1 VISNIL
7 TDLYK
12 KKTHDSKKCYD
23 KSVKIFPGGI
33 SHNIRFFKPYPFFVN
48 KAKDKHLFDVDGN
61 RYVDYWMG
69 HWALILGHSPNV
81 VIKKLDKQIFWGT
94 LYGTANDISIKLAE
108 VIQKSIPIS
117 ELLRFCST
125 GSEATMYAIRLA
137 RGVTK
142 KRIICKTIGGWH
154 GFNTDLMQSVNY
166 PFENDE
172 GVGMTG
178 REGDFVESIPF
189 NDLDRSI
196 KLLDSVKDDLACIII
211 EPLLGGAGCIP
222 ADVNYLKGLE
232 EYCKR
237 NDILFILDEIVTGFR
252 LKFGSV
258 SSQYGL
264 DPDLITLGK
273 IVGGGLPI
281 GVVCGKKEIMN
292 IANPVVN
299 RNKQE
304 LCHIGG
310 GTFSS
315 NPLTMNAGYAT
326 LDYISKNRQTV
337 YNKIN
342 KLGAITRTGLKKLFS
357 DYGIKS
363 HVTGVGSLFLTHFLS
378 DKVNEITNANDVA
391 LSDGGKLARYHFSL
405 MAKYGIFFLPH
416 KMGAISNVH
425 TLEDIRRLLDVTE
438 KIINSGVLHN
448 QIKNKSNMTMKAAI

>member
-1 VISNIL
+1 VISNSL
-7 TDLYK
+7 RDLYK
-12 KKTHDSKKCYD
+12 KKTHNSRKFYND
-23 KSVKIFPGGI
+23 SVKIFPGGI
-33 SHNIRFFKPYPFFVN
+33 SHNIRFFRPYPFFVN
-48 KAKDKHLFDVDGN
+48 KATNKHLIDVDGN

-81 VIKKLDKQIFWGT
+81 VVKKLDRQIRQGT
-94 LYGTANDISIKLAE
+94 LYGTANDISIKLGE
-108 VIQKSIPIS
+108 TIKKSIPIS

-125 GSEATMYAIRLA
+125 GSEATMYAIRIA
-137 RGVTK
+137 RAVTK

-166 PFENDE
+166 PFEIDE

-196 KLLDSVKDDLACIII
+196 RLLESVKDDLACIII
-211 EPLLGGAGCIP
+211 EPLLGGGGCIP
-222 ADVNYLKGLE
+222 ADINFLKGLE

-252 LKFGSV
+252 LNFGSV
-258 SSQYGL
+258 SSLYHL
-264 DPDLITLGK
+264 NPDMITLGK

-281 GVVCGKKEIMN
+281 GVVCGKKEIMKV
-292 IANPVVN
+292 ANPVQN
-299 RNKQE
+299 RNKEQ
-304 LCHIGG
+304 LCYIGG

-315 NPLTMNAGYAT
+315 NPLTMTAGYAT

-342 KLGAITRTGLKKLFS
+342 KLGDIARNGLKKLFS
-357 DYGIKS
+357 DYGLKTE
-363 HVTGVGSLFLTHFLS
+363 VTGIGSLFLTHFLS
-378 DKVNEITNANDVA
+378 NKVSEIMNENDVA
-391 LSDGGKLARYHFSL
+391 LSDNDTLTKYHFSL

-416 KMGAISNVH
+416 KMGAISIVH
-425 TLEDIRRLLDVTE
+425 DVKDIQSLINATE
-438 KIINSGVLHN
+438 KIIESD
-448 QIKNKSNMTMKAAI
+448 ISTIMKN